1 VSDGDVRDPE
11 PTVRLVRW
19 RGPWPDDDP
28 DANFK
33 AEVAQWASSDPMET
47 IENLGANT
55 GIPPGAIVR
64 YVLARWA
71 GAGSE
76 ALLHAGPSVINRM
89 WDYCEEAEAA
99 GTDAA
104 RLDAYRKLR
113 DVVAWLRLP
122 LED

>member
-1 VSDGDVRDPE
+1 VPEREPE
-11 PTVRLVRW
+11 PTVRLVQW
-19 RGPWPDDDP
+19 HGPWPDDDP

-33 AEVAQWASSDPMET
+33 AEVAQYALSDPLET
-47 IENLGANT
+47 IEGLATNT
-55 GIPPGAIVR
+55 DIPPGAIVR

-104 RLDAYRKLR
+104 RLAAYEKLR
-113 DVVAWLRLP
+113 EIVAWLRLP

>member
-1 VSDGDVRDPE
+1 VPDSE
-11 PTVRLVRW
+11 PTVELVRW

-33 AEVAQWASSDPMET
+33 AEVAQYALSDPMET
-47 IENLGANT
+47 IEGLAANT

-76 ALLHAGPSVINRM
+76 SLLHAGPSVINRM
-89 WDYCEEAEAA
+89 WSYCEEAEAA
-99 GTDAA
+99 GTAAA
-104 RLDAYRKLR
+104 RLAAYEKLR
-113 DVVAWLRLP
+113 AVVSWLRLP
-122 LED
+122 LDD